1 MRPREDSEGD
11 RKNGNLVDVDPA
23 LLADLGRETSE
34 LLSQLIQ
41 IDTSNP
47 PGNETAVA
55 EFMAAWFR
63 GHGLAGEIAGE
74 PAERASFVLRLEGR
88 QPGPTLLLLAHED
101 VVSVNAA
108 DWQVPPFSGLIQDG
122 YVWGRGAT
130 DIKNLVAAHAVAVR
144 RLAAAGAPFDG
155 TVVYACTADEERC
168 RGGGIRWLLEH
179 RPDLLRCDYA
189 LNEGDGAYIPTG
201 DRRVFL
207 LQSGE
212 KGTAQF
218 RLIVHGQGGHG
229 SLPQRHGNA
238 VLAAAQVVEALL
250 AHELPVVIDDSSRD
264 SVELLVADAGLRG
277 RLRDAGRSRAAL
289 TELAERHPDLTEVIE
304 PLYGFGFSPTM
315 VQSNSGAVNVFST
328 QVVISI
334 DCRPLVGHD
343 ETEVESEVRA
353 ALAGVDA
360 EWELEWIN
368 VVRGNSSRYPSPL
381 SEAIATVLRNHVP
394 SAEIGYTHNAGFTD
408 AHWLRVALPDVVA
421 YDFEPFVEESCVD
434 VWPRAHGIDERI
446 LVRDLAFQA
455 FFAERVALELLGGS
469 SR

>member
-1 MRPREDSEGD
+1 MRSSHVSEGAP
-11 RKNGNLVDVDPA
+11 KNGSVVDVDPA

-101 VVSVNAA
+101 VVGANAA
-108 DWQVPPFSGLIQDG
+108 DWQVPPFSGLIKDG

-130 DIKNLVAAHAVAVR
+130 DIKNLIAANAVAVR

-179 RPDLLRCDYA
+179 RPDLLRCDYV
-189 LNEGDGAYIPTG
+189 LNEGDGAYIPSG

-229 SLPQRHGNA
+229 SLSQRHGNA
-238 VLAAAQVVEALL
+238 VLAAARVAEALL
-250 AHELPVVIDDSSRD
+250 AHELPVVIDDSSSD
-264 SVELLVADAGLRG
+264 SVELLVADAGLRE

-304 PLYGFGFSPTM
+304 PLYGFGFSATM

-381 SEAIATVLRNHVP
+381 SEAIATVLRGHVP
-394 SAEIGYTHNAGFTD
+394 GAEIGYTHNAGFTD
-408 AHWLRVALPDVVA
+408 AHWLRVAFPEVVA

-455 FFAERVALELLGGS
+455 FFVEQVALELLGDS
-469 SR
+469 S

>member
-1 MRPREDSEGD
+1 MSSGNDSESA
-11 RKNGNLVDVDPA
+11 RKNGTLTNVDPA
-23 LLADLGRETSE
+23 LLDDLGRETSE

-88 QPGPTLLLLAHED
+88 QPGPTLLLSSHED
-101 VVSVNAA
+101 VVPANAA
-108 DWQVPPFSGLIQDG
+108 DWQVPPFSGLIKDG

-130 DIKNLVAAHAVAVR
+130 DIKNLVAANAVVVR

-155 TVVYACTADEERC
+155 SVVYACTADEERC

-179 RPDLLRCDYA
+179 RSDLLRCDYV
-189 LNEGDGAYIPTG
+189 LNEGDGAYIPSR

-229 SLPQRHGNA
+229 SLPQRQGNA
-238 VLAAAQVVEALL
+238 VLAAARVVEALL

-264 SVELLVADAGLRG
+264 SVELLVADAGLRE

-304 PLYGFGFSPTM
+304 PLYGCGFSPTM
-315 VQSNSGAVNVFST
+315 VQGNSGAVNVFST
-328 QVVISI
+328 QVVISF

-381 SEAIATVLRNHVP
+381 SEAIATVLRRHV
-394 SAEIGYTHNAGFTD
+394 SGAEIGYTHNAGFTD
-408 AHWLRVALPDVVA
+408 AHWLRVAFPEVVA

-469 SR
+469 S